1 MGEAMRNW
9 FLLVTVICGGCA
21 TNPVTGKSQLS
32 LVSESQE
39 IAMGREQLAASKA
52 DPGFVRND
60 RLERYV
66 TDVGMGMARA
76 SERPD
81 LPWEFHVIDDPAVNA
96 FAAPGGFIFVT
107 RGLLGYLNSEA
118 QLAEVLAHEIGH
130 VTAKHTVAMISQ
142 QELARG
148 GLGLFSVVKP
158 DLARGIAGQA
168 ATVLAS
174 LYFLKY
180 SRGDEHMADE
190 LGHRYSLRAG
200 YDPREMPKTFRTL
213 QQLDQSS
220 SSSKLPGFLS
230 THPDPGD
237 RVAYT
242 QAWADTV
249 RNAARLKIG
258 RDAFL
263 ATTDG
268 LLYGADPEQ
277 GYFEG
282 GQFLHPVLRIRFAV
296 PAGWTTANQ
305 SAQVLVAEPNGAAQV
320 SLRLSTQ
327 AGLDAATQAFLMQQG
342 LQGLGTE
349 RLSMGGMPATSGE
362 FVATSQA
369 GKALHGEVLFVQ
381 REAQIFQ
388 VVGLSFADG
397 WSQFGPTIHQAL
409 RSFGPTQP
417 GQRFQQRR
425 WIRLITLQRPT
436 AITAL
441 AAETGESI
449 SAADLAILNSVDVNA
464 TLPAGTRVKT
474 VVSR

>member
-1 MGEAMRNW
+1 MWKW
-9 FLLVTVICGGCA
+9 FPVMSVILCSCA

-52 DPGFVRND
+52 DPGFVGNEP
-60 RLERYV
+60 LQRYV
-66 TDVGMGMARA
+66 SDLGLGMART
-76 SERPD
+76 SERPN

-118 QLAEVLAHEIGH
+118 QLAEVLGHEIGH

-142 QELARG
+142 QQLAQG
-148 GLGLFSVVKP
+148 GLGLFSVVTP

-190 LGHRYSLRAG
+190 LGHRYSLHAG

-220 SSSKLPGFLS
+220 SSSKLPGFLA

-249 RNAARLKIG
+249 RNPGRLKVG

-282 GQFLHPVLRIRFAV
+282 GQFLHPALRIRFAV
-296 PAGWTTANQ
+296 PPGWTTANQ
-305 SAQVLVAEPNGAAQV
+305 TAQVVVAEPNGAAQV
-320 SLRLSTQ
+320 SLRLSAQ
-327 AGLDAATQAFLMQQG
+327 AGLDAATQAFLTQQG
-342 LQGLGTE
+342 VQGLGTE
-349 RLSMGGMPATSGE
+349 RLSLGGMPATSGE

-381 REAQIFQ
+381 RGTQVFQ
-388 VVGLSFADG
+388 VLGLSFAEG

-409 RSFGPTQP
+409 RSFGPTPP
-417 GQRFQQRR
+417 GQRFQPRQ

-436 AITAL
+436 AVTTL
-441 AAETGESI
+441 AAESGGTI
-449 SAADLAILNSVDVNA
+449 TAANLAILNSVDVNA
-464 TLPAGTRVKT
+464 TLPAGSKVKT
-474 VVSR
+474 VVTR